1 MADYAKLKL
10 LLSEMGGVVIGY
22 SGGVDSTLLARAA
35 TDALDK
41 RAVCVLVDS
50 CLVPRAEIEDAVLRA
65 EDMGLNLVRIEVD
78 ALAVENVP
86 ENTPDRCYF
95 CKRAVFGTLC
105 EIAKE
110 RGLPYVLDGAN
121 ADDESDYRPGTRA
134 TTELGVR
141 SPLKELGLTKELVR
155 AMSREIGLVTW
166 NKASFACLASRIP
179 YGTPLTRELLGK
191 VEKAESVLR
200 VLGFQQF
207 RVRHHGDV
215 ARIELM
221 TLEME
226 RLTSPAV
233 RRHVVREFRN
243 IGYTYVAL
251 DLAGYRM
258 GSMNEMLGTAI
269 ETKE

>member
-1 MADYAKLKL
+1 MVDYAKLKA

-22 SGGVDSTLLARAA
+22 SGGVNSTLLARAA
-35 TDALDK
+35 TDALGE

-50 CLVPRAEIEDAVLRA
+50 CLVPKAEIEDAVLRA
-65 EDMGLNLVRIEVD
+65 GDMGLNLIRIEVD

-86 ENTPDRCYF
+86 ENPPDRCYF

-105 EIAKE
+105 RIAEE

-121 ADDESDYRPGTRA
+121 ADDESDYRPGTKA
-134 TTELGVR
+134 TAELGVR

-179 YGTPLTRELLGK
+179 YGTPLTCELLGK
-191 VEKAESVLR
+191 VEKAENVLR
-200 VLGFQQF
+200 VLGFQQC

-221 TLEME
+221 PLEMN
-226 RLTSPAV
+226 RLTSPTV
-233 RRHVVREFRN
+233 RQHVVREFRG

-258 GSMNEMLGTAI
+258 GSMNETLGAEI
-269 ETKE
+269 EPEE